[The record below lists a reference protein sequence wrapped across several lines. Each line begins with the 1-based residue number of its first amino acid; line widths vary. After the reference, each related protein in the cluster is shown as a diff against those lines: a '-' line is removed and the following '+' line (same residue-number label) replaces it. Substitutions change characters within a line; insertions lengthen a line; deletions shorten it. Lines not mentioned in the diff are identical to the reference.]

1 MLKSNPRIV
10 EEPKFFPTPADFR
23 TWLAS
28 NHDKEEVLWVGYY
41 KKATKIPSIT
51 WPESVDE
58 ALCYGW
64 IDGLR
69 KSIDDKS
76 YKIRFTPRRP
86 NSNWSAVNIKRV
98 AELKKTGMMKAA
110 GLEAYAKKTA
120 EKSRI
125 YSYEQAQAAL
135 DPSYEA
141 KIKAN
146 SKAWAFFENL
156 APSYK
161 KASIRWVMSAKRE
174 ETRLRRLGIL
184 IESSAEEQK
193 IPQLRRSK

>member
-1 MLKSNPRIV
+1 M
-10 EEPKFFPTPADFR
+10 EPKFFPKPSDFR
-23 TWLAS
+23 SWLEA
-28 NHDKEEVLWVGYY
+28 NYDQEDVLWVGYY
-41 KKATKIPSIT
+41 KKATKLPSIT

-69 KSIDDKS
+69 KSIDEKS

-98 AELKKTGMMKAA
+98 AELKKM
-110 GLEAYAKKTA
+110 GLMQASGLAAYAKKKE
-120 EKSRI
+120 EKSGI
-125 YSYEQAQAAL
+125 YSYEQAEAAF
-135 DPSYEA
+135 DPAYRA

-146 SKAWAFFENL
+146 PKAWAFFEKL

-161 KASIRWVMSAKRE
+161 KASIQWVLSAKRE

-184 IESSAEEQK
+184 IESSEEGLK
-193 IPQLRRSK
+193 IPQLRRYK